1 MAKKSFLE
9 QIAKDSG
16 KSAVI
21 DTVLGTT
28 PEAELKTAKQIKTQ
42 PEKVQKATYTTGKE
56 NRSKRV
62 QVLMKPSLYAKIE
75 REAAKVGH
83 RKVNEVINAILE
95 QALENED

>member
-28 PEAELKTAKQIKTQ
+28 PEAEQKTAKQTKKQ
-42 PEKVQKATYTTGKE
+42 PEKVQRYTTGKE